1 MPYFKLCKCVRGR
14 PATDDPGQAMPR
26 LKKERLRPPPPATRD
41 PSRFFAGWELH
52 GVVGLALENGKNR
65 RVELVV
71 QHLLRH
77 LVGRKTQTI
86 RSSTNGN
93 VQQKDHYYVHIANL
107 SPIHA
112 PFASL
117 PSIFQ

>member
-1 MPYFKLCKCVRGR
+1 M
-14 PATDDPGQAMPR
+14 
-26 LKKERLRPPPPATRD
+26 
-41 PSRFFAGWELH
+41 
-52 GVVGLALENGKNR
+52 
-65 RVELVV
+65 VV

-77 LVGRKTQTI
+77 LVGQKTQTI

-93 VQQKDHYYVHIANL
+93 VQQKDHCYVHIANL
-107 SPIHA
+107 PPMHA